1 MVEDGVAMME
11 QINWEKYMERARIG
25 LASINFLVILLYI
38 SIILLGTRY
47 VIDAQI
53 GKEFLS
59 GMSRIPSSPILLY
72 WTTLGMYG
80 ILVGS
85 MHVWKEGSHPM
96 ASTICPVLEII
107 MCLMIVSNMSMVYN
121 GVILLVFSD
130 ILYHKRKE
138 KHGYLILTLLAMS
151 FFLCNYDFVSTFLPM
166 TDISQYFDVFP
177 SNSHVI
183 IQMVRSVLE
192 TSNMTI
198 FIVFLLC
205 YIANQLQEK
214 ENIQK
219 ELDMIQNVNQQLQNY
234 AEISEKLGETN
245 ERKRL
250 AREIHDTLGHAL
262 TGIAAGVD
270 ACIAMIDRN
279 PEATKKQLFV
289 ISRVVRQGIGDVRNS
304 LNKLRPGA
312 LEEQGFKGSVENMV
326 HELNSLGNISVRLE
340 YELENVDLEKT
351 KEDALFRMIQES
363 TTNSIRHGHA
373 RNVNVHLFTQE
384 HMLCLEIQ
392 DDGVGCDTIKYG
404 YGLKQMNERVS
415 ILGGMVE
422 FNGEN
427 GFLTKIRIPLQKGE
441 IHDQS
446 INS

>member
-1 MVEDGVAMME
+1 M
-11 QINWEKYMERARIG
+11 
-25 LASINFLVILLYI
+25 
-38 SIILLGTRY
+38 
-47 VIDAQI
+47 
-53 GKEFLS
+53 
-59 GMSRIPSSPILLY
+59 
-72 WTTLGMYG
+72 
-80 ILVGS
+80 
-85 MHVWKEGSHPM
+85 
-96 ASTICPVLEII
+96 
-107 MCLMIVSNMSMVYN
+107 
-121 GVILLVFSD
+121 
-130 ILYHKRKE
+130 
-138 KHGYLILTLLAMS
+138 
-151 FFLCNYDFVSTFLPM
+151 
-166 TDISQYFDVFP
+166 
-177 SNSHVI
+177 
-183 IQMVRSVLE
+183 
-192 TSNMTI
+192 
-198 FIVFLLC
+198 
-205 YIANQLQEK
+205 
-214 ENIQK
+214 
-219 ELDMIQNVNQQLQNY
+219 
-234 AEISEKLGETN
+234 
-245 ERKRL
+245 
-250 AREIHDTLGHAL
+250 GHAL

-312 LEEQGFKGSVENMV
+312 LEEKGFKGSVENMV
-326 HELNSLGNISVRLE
+326 HELNSLGNISVKLN

-373 RNVNVHLFTQE
+373 SNVNVHLFIQE